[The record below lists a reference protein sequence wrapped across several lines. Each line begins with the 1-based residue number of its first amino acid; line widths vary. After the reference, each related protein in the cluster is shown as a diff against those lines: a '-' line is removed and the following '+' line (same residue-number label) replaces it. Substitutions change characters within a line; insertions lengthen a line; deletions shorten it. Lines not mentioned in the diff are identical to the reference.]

1 MRLFYLL
8 AVLGASLI
16 AAAATSLA
24 GVSAVPKAW
33 SAWVAVPS
41 AWAGSAGI
49 GLAIAYLVAAGER
62 EPGRFFLGE
71 ARLGRIVW
79 RFILVPYLGAAIP
92 LVIVSRLVSRERL
105 FDRVADRLYVGGAP
119 LFWNQAAVLAGGIDT
134 VLNLC
139 VEFGDFSGLATT
151 GRVAYR
157 REGWLDGTAPT
168 LGQYQQA
175 VEWIVEQHRS
185 GRTILVHCAQGH
197 GRSAL
202 AAAGAMLA
210 LGLVPSPDEAA
221 RVLRAG
227 RPTIRLHGEQ
237 RRLLDRWWSARS

>member
-8 AVLGASLI
+8 AVLGSSLL

-24 GVSAVPKAW
+24 GVSLVPAGW
-33 SAWVAVPS
+33 AAWVALPS

-71 ARLGRIVW
+71 AQLGRAVW
-79 RFILVPYLGAAIP
+79 RFILVPYLAAAIP
-92 LVIVSRLVSRERL
+92 LVIVSRFLARERL
-105 FDRVADRLYVGGAP
+105 LDRVADRLHVGGAP
-119 LFWNQAAVLAGGIDT
+119 LFWQRSAVLGHGIDA

-139 VEFGDFSGLATT
+139 VEFGDFAKL
-151 GRVAYR
+151 GRTVVYR

-168 LGQYQQA
+168 ARQLQGA
-175 VEWIVEQHRS
+175 VDWIVEQHRA
-185 GRTILVHCAQGH
+185 GRSVLVHCAQGH

-210 LGLVPSPDEAA
+210 LGLASSPDEASRLLSA
-221 RVLRAG
+221 A
-227 RPTIRLHGEQ
+227 RPTIRLHGAQ
-237 RRLLDRWWSARS
+237 RRLLDRWWASAGA